1 MKFNVDG
8 MEKLGEFG
16 DETLGGVIASLGV
29 FAIFIAIILS
39 ILVIGLWIFSSIGL
53 MNLAKKNNISNAWLV
68 FLPVG
73 RSYILGKLGFEKY
86 GDPKNTN
93 NNTFMWITFGLGAS
107 SFLLGGSNGDLST
120 LIKYA
125 LLFFECWAFYNIFK
139 NLNEKNS
146 ILYTV
151 FTALTG
157 TLLGGIFV
165 YLTKDPSEVK
175 KEEVVEERKEE
186 PKEEKVEDKKETKKK
201 ETKKDGSK
209 FCSQCGTKLTEDVK
223 FCPECG
229 NKVK

>member
-1 MKFNVDG
+1 MNFQIDGVDG
-8 MEKLGEFG
+8 LKSISEGAF
-16 DETLGGVIASLGV
+16 GGVLATFGV
-29 FAIFIAIILS
+29 LAIFIVIILS
-39 ILVIGLWIFSSIGL
+39 ILIIGLWIFGSVGL

-68 FLPVG
+68 FLPIG

-93 NNTFMWITFGLGAS
+93 NNTFMWVTFGLGIAS
-107 SFLLGGSNGDLST
+107 FVLGTSDGDLGT
-120 LIKYA
+120 LVKYA

-146 ILYTV
+146 VLYTV

-165 YLTKDPSEVK
+165 YLTKEPSEVK
-175 KEEVVEERKEE
+175 EAEVVEEKKVE
-186 PKEEKVEDKKETKKK
+186 PKEDKKETKKK
-201 ETKKDGSK
+201 ETKKDSSK
-209 FCSQCGTKLTEDVK
+209 FCSQCGNKLLNDAK

-229 NKVK
+229 NKIK

>member
-1 MKFNVDG
+1 MKSISEGAF
-8 MEKLGEFG
+8 
-16 DETLGGVIASLGV
+16 GGVLATFGV
-29 FAIFIAIILS
+29 LAIFIVIILS
-39 ILVIGLWIFSSIGL
+39 ILIIGLWIFGSVGL

-68 FLPVG
+68 FLPIG

-93 NNTFMWITFGLGAS
+93 NNTFMWVTFGLGIAS
-107 SFLLGGSNGDLST
+107 FVLGTSDGDLGT
-120 LIKYA
+120 LVKYA

-146 ILYTV
+146 VLYTV

-165 YLTKDPSEVK
+165 YLTKEPSEVK
-175 KEEVVEERKEE
+175 EAEVVEEKKVE
-186 PKEEKVEDKKETKKK
+186 PKEDKKETKKK
-201 ETKKDGSK
+201 ETKKDSSK
-209 FCSQCGTKLTEDVK
+209 FCSQCGNKLLNDAK

-229 NKVK
+229 NKIK